1 MPSRT
6 RGHYRAYSDSSSDS
20 GCSDG
25 GSDLSR
31 STAPTDYSGRPSLKQ
46 RHTTPPLHTNE
57 LWERDTYSAS
67 PVSYDHGFDLGA
79 SVETYASTVPSTD
92 DYDDDEP
99 RYQVP
104 EYEEDVFPT
113 TAISSTPA
121 DFADFFPSSRR
132 LCIRH
137 DDATIDGNMNL
148 RVDTEIFLSKGRRAD
163 LTLFHLR
170 MHDLKSREFSFR
182 RYCRDSG
189 REVCHSSRKYVKP
202 ASDRKPGIQ
211 RSMSNALSSLR
222 TRTDSRVLAPKN
234 LKRHDS
240 GYESALDEEE
250 TMEFRRPPT
259 RSHTNIPIPTNTTQ
273 LEFSNYAHI
282 DVKRRGAK
290 TAKRYEFEYW
300 GTSYAWRRK
309 SRRDGYSKETSYH
322 LVDTATNVAV
332 AHIVPAP
339 LTPEEAREED
349 RKGGWVPPCSMW
361 ISDER
366 LLTAQTDV
374 ADVIVAT
381 GLIALV
387 DDCIK
392 SRWHQK
398 KSVQLKL
405 PVPMKSPLKMNM
417 EYVGPKRLI
426 DEVFNRRGHTATR
439 HPTPLRQIPNEAH
452 MH

>member
-1 MPSRT
+1 MPSST
-6 RGHYRAYSDSSSDS
+6 RDHHRAYSDS
-20 GCSDG
+20 
-25 GSDLSR
+25 GSDWGYSDDGSNLSR
-31 STAPTDYSGRPSLKQ
+31 STAPTDYSIRPSLKQ
-46 RHTTPPLHTNE
+46 HSTAPPLYAHD
-57 LWERDTYSAS
+57 LWERDTCSAS
-67 PVSYDHGFDLGA
+67 PVSYDHGFGSRA
-79 SVETYASTVPSTD
+79 SVETYASTVPSIE
-92 DYDDDEP
+92 DYDDDESH
-99 RYQVP
+99 YEVP
-104 EYEEDVFPT
+104 EYEDEAFPT
-113 TAISSTPA
+113 IAIPSTPA

-137 DDATIDGNMNL
+137 DDSTVDGNMNL

-170 MHDLKSREFSFR
+170 MHDLKNREFSFR

-211 RSMSNALSSLR
+211 RSMSSALSSLR
-222 TRTDSRVLAPKN
+222 SRTDSRTMAPKS

-240 GYESALDEEE
+240 GYESTVDEEE
-250 TMEFRRPPT
+250 IMEFRRPST
-259 RSHTNIPIPTNTTQ
+259 KAHNNIPIPTNTTQ

-290 TAKRYEFEYW
+290 TSKRYEFEYW
-300 GTSYAWRRK
+300 GTSYAWMRK
-309 SRRDGYSKETSYH
+309 SRRAGYLKQTSYH

-349 RKGGWVPPCSMW
+349 GKGGWVPPCSMW

-374 ADVIVAT
+374 A
-381 GLIALV
+381 
-387 DDCIK
+387 
-392 SRWHQK
+392 
-398 KSVQLKL
+398 
-405 PVPMKSPLKMNM
+405 
-417 EYVGPKRLI
+417 E
-426 DEVFNRRGHTATR
+426 
-439 HPTPLRQIPNEAH
+439 
-452 MH
+452 